1 MISLRE
7 TQFYKDMT
15 NYDAVGLAEGF
26 VEAESEEEELA
37 AWQYIYD
44 HRMYRYLQGWFG
56 RTVESLLNQ
65 GVIAK

>member
-1 MISLRE
+1 MLHLRASKV
-7 TQFYKDMT
+7 YKSMT
-15 NYDAVGLAEGF
+15 TYMATGLAEGF
-26 VEAESEEEELA
+26 EEGSGYAQLA